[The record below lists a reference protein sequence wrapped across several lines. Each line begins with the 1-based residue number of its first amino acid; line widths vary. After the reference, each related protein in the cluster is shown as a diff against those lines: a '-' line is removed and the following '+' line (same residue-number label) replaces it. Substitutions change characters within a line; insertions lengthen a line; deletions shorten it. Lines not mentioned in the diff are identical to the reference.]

1 MITGKKKKLTPKS
14 IVSRPRKAAF
24 LSNDLAYLKSNH
36 NVKLGK
42 QIGGG
47 AFGQVYELDNGD
59 GNNDFVVKIPFQYP
73 IIDKWEYDRLSA
85 SEKKRRARVDEYFLR
100 GEAINYKRFKG
111 KEQPMFIPTKIT
123 KVNING
129 KKTIGLI
136 RPKVTPVFDNMHNV
150 SESGKLRMMEDKQ
163 RVTNSMLRGLYNELV
178 ILTRQGYSFD
188 DGLQLGI
195 DKAGRML
202 VFDLG
207 DVLQYSPSS
216 NIPYNTNYKMWIRF
230 LEHLGKTPSEIAKYG
245 AITR

>member
-1 MITGKKKKLTPKS
+1 MIKKLTINS
-14 IVSRPRKAAF
+14 IVSKKNRRRQEGFTPT
-24 LSNDLAYLKSNH
+24 DQAYLNSHK
-36 NVKLGK
+36 NVTLGK
-42 QIGGG
+42 KIGEGC
-47 AFGQVYELDNGD
+47 FGQVYEADNGD

-73 IIDKWEYDRLSA
+73 IIDKFEYDQLSA
-85 SEKKRRARVDEYFLR
+85 SEKRRRTRVDEYAIR

-111 KEQPMFIPTKIT
+111 KEQPMLIPTKIT

-136 RPKVTPVFDNMHNV
+136 RPKVTPIFDNMHNV
-150 SESGKLRMMEDKQ
+150 SESGKLRMMKDKQ
-163 RVTNSMLRGLYNELV
+163 RVTNSMLRNLYNKLV

-195 DKAGRML
+195 DKTGRVL

-216 NIPYNTNYKMWIRF
+216 NIPYHTNYKMWVRL
-230 LEHLGKTPSEIAKYG
+230 LEHLDKTPSEIAKYSE
-245 AITR
+245 ITR